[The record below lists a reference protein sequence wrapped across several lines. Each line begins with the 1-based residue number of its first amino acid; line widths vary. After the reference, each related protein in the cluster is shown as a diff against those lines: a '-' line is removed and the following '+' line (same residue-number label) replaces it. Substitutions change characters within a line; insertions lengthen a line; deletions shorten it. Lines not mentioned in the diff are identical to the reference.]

1 MKLKFYIYLSILLLV
16 FIFTVLISYFFNK
29 AIVIN
34 FNKDN
39 KIDIKTKNN
48 FLDSVKKA
56 GLRDIEKG
64 HYWFDD
70 FFKKFYKKI
79 DFKIIKKND
88 FIENNSIQI
97 VPKYAAVDII
107 NELNRIDKNNEES
120 LYSSFLTNKELKI
133 EFLETD
139 KLNLNK
145 RILLKKVN
153 GEPVVFYEITVF
165 EIYNLFNKRKY
176 NLEKKINF
184 VPVVFDKP
192 LILGFAG
199 DLVIEEYVK
208 SAVDEYGFNY
218 PFKDVNK
225 ILEVSDIMSAN
236 LEFSIADRGKKENKH
251 FTFRA
256 ESEYARLIFD
266 SAIDYFSLANNHAM
280 DFGEVSLLDTLY
292 YFNHNDKYYSGTG
305 RNINE
310 AFYPATIKIDD
321 HILKYFSICEV
332 NDEVRGYQLM
342 KNFKADKQKPGV
354 AFFDKNIITGLFNK
368 CKKDNNL
375 VITQFHTGNELSFEL
390 SADQIKKTRQLID
403 LGSDAVICH
412 HPHYIN
418 GVEIYKNK
426 LIFYSLGDFL
436 FDIQK
441 EFADEGIII
450 FLYVIKNKIV
460 SWSFYPVVSHYGKV
474 IIDENRISL
483 VEKRFLELTKKRM

>member
-29 AIVIN
+29 GIVIN

-39 KIDIKTKNN
+39 KIDIETKNN
-48 FLDSVKKA
+48 FLDSVEKA
-56 GLRDIEKG
+56 GLRDIEKE

-70 FFKKFYKKI
+70 YLKGFYKKI
-79 DFKIIKKND
+79 DFKKIKKID
-88 FIENNSIQI
+88 FVENNSIQI

-107 NELNRIDKNNEES
+107 NVLNRIDKNNEES
-120 LYSSFLTNKELKI
+120 LYSSFLNNKELKV

-199 DLVIEEYVK
+199 DIVIEEYVK
-208 SAVDEYGFNY
+208 FAIDEYGFNY

-225 ILEVSDIMSAN
+225 ILEVPDIMSAN
-236 LEFSIADRGKKENKH
+236 LEFPITDSGKKENKH

-256 ESEYARLIFD
+256 ESEYARLIF
-266 SAIDYFSLANNHAM
+266 SSPIDYFSLANNHAM

-292 YFNHNDKYYSGTG
+292 YFNH
-305 RNINE
+305 I
-310 AFYPATIKIDD
+310 
-321 HILKYFSICEV
+321 
-332 NDEVRGYQLM
+332 
-342 KNFKADKQKPGV
+342 
-354 AFFDKNIITGLFNK
+354 
-368 CKKDNNL
+368 
-375 VITQFHTGNELSFEL
+375 
-390 SADQIKKTRQLID
+390 
-403 LGSDAVICH
+403 
-412 HPHYIN
+412 
-418 GVEIYKNK
+418 
-426 LIFYSLGDFL
+426 FL
-436 FDIQK
+436 FD
-441 EFADEGIII
+441 
-450 FLYVIKNKIV
+450 
-460 SWSFYPVVSHYGKV
+460 W
-474 IIDENRISL
+474 
-483 VEKRFLELTKKRM
+483 